1 MMRVLPFLVAC
12 FVIVAGDAR
21 AAMPRDP
28 AMVEGEVVR
37 LGDVFDVTGP
47 EAQAV
52 VGRAPL
58 PGRREVYDIDRLR
71 AIARAHDVPW
81 TPSGRY
87 DRAVVERTGRPIDA
101 REIEEKILAALGSDP
116 DAHKV
121 ELANRALKLYA
132 ATAIQDPIAVRGITQ
147 DARSGYFTAIL
158 ALATGEASSTTV
170 QINGR
175 VVSLTAVPVLVR
187 RVLPGEVIKPGDV
200 TTIPIAANQVSQEA
214 VLDARALVG
223 QTPRRPLRE
232 RQPILMS
239 DVRAP
244 VLVTK
249 GAAVTMVLESPGL
262 LLTAKGQ
269 ALEDGAKG
277 ETIRI
282 MNTQSNRTVEAVVTA
297 AGAARVSASGA
308 VVR

>member
-1 MMRVLPFLVAC
+1 MRLAWATIAAIIATVAAACGVAASLPASIVIIEPLTVSISNETSTLAVKVMVNGNEVGIFQPGERADPIDQSRLPSPPWHVVATT
-12 FVIVAGDAR
+12 
-21 AAMPRDP
+21 
-28 AMVEGEVVR
+28 
-37 LGDVFDVTGP
+37 L
-47 EAQAV
+47 
-52 VGRAPL
+52 
-58 PGRREVYDIDRLR
+58 
-71 AIARAHDVPW
+71 
-81 TPSGRY
+81 SGR
-87 DRAVVERTGRPIDA
+87 P
-101 REIEEKILAALGSDP
+101 
-116 DAHKV
+116 
-121 ELANRALKLYA
+121 
-132 ATAIQDPIAVRGITQ
+132 
-147 DARSGYFTAIL
+147 
-158 ALATGEASSTTV
+158 
-170 QINGR
+170 
-175 VVSLTAVPVLVR
+175 LTAYDV
-187 RVLPGEVIKPGDV
+187 KPGDV

-269 ALEDGAKG
+269 ELEDGAKG

>member
-1 MMRVLPFLVAC
+1 MMRVIPLIIVCVA
-12 FVIVAGDAR
+12 IAAGDAW
-21 AAMPRDP
+21 AVMPRDP
-28 AMVEGEVVR
+28 SMVEGDLVR

-71 AIARAHDVPW
+71 AIARAHDLSW
-81 TPSGRY
+81 TPAGRY
-87 DRAVVERTGRPIDA
+87 DRAVVERAGRPIDA
-101 REIEEKILAALGSDP
+101 QEIEEKILAALGTDP
-116 DAHKV
+116 HAQKV

-132 ATAIQDPIAVRGITQ
+132 ATAVAEPITVRGISQ
-147 DARSGYFTAIL
+147 DARSGYFSAVL
-158 ALATGEASSTTV
+158 ALATGETSSTTV
-170 QINGR
+170 QVNGR
-175 VVSLTAVPVLVR
+175 LVSLTSVPVLVR
-187 RVLPGEVIKPGDV
+187 RVLPGEVIKSADIA
-200 TTIPIAANQVSQEA
+200 TIPVAANQVSQEA
-214 VLDARALVG
+214 VLDPNALVG

-232 RQPILMS
+232 RQPVLLS

-244 VLVTK
+244 ILVTK
-249 GAAVTMVLESPGL
+249 GTAVTMILESPGL

-282 MNTQSNRTVEAVVTA
+282 MNTQSNRTIEAVVTA
-297 AGAARVSASGA
+297 AGTARVSAA
-308 VVR
+308 TTVAR